1 MTKKEQSIW
10 RKEMLALMNEDA
22 DWYRNEDTE
31 RFKRIQELAKKI
43 ETA

>member
-22 DWYRNEDTE
+22 
-31 RFKRIQELAKKI
+31 
-43 ETA
+43 